1 MWGFE
6 VPLQALGWE
15 RVQLTGSFS
24 PLPLVGTE
32 ASRPLSDSSPLV
44 PLFPAETEPQSQE
57 FVARPRLRSF
67 PLPPVSVAM
76 TRVGAAS
83 APASGLITF
92 SWRKAEASGCWAPT
106 GRMTKAGTRF
116 PKALRACGVGG

>member
-6 VPLQALGWE
+6 VPLGWE
-15 RVQLTGSFS
+15 RVQPTGLFS
-24 PLPLVGTE
+24 PLPLMGTQ
-32 ASRPLSDSSPLV
+32 ASRPLSESPRSV

-67 PLPPVSVAM
+67 PLPPVSVGM
-76 TRVGAAS
+76 TYVGAAS

-92 SWRKAEASGCWAPT
+92 SLEEG
-106 GRMTKAGTRF
+106 
-116 PKALRACGVGG
+116 